1 MKTSTEKAIWVIITK
16 ISDFTCWMYVKDFQF
31 ERSLM
36 QENFN
41 ANYLKSNEYPT
52 AIFNGIIKKFGLKN
66 CT

>member
-1 MKTSTEKAIWVIITK
+1 MKTSTEKAICVLITK
-16 ISDFTCWMYVKDFQF
+16 TSEITLCPHVKDFQF

-41 ANYLKSNEYPT
+41 DNYLESNEYPR
-52 AIFNGIIKKFGLKN
+52 AIFNGRIEKFDLKN

>member
-16 ISDFTCWMYVKDFQF
+16 ISDFTCWMYVKDFHF

-41 ANYLKSNEYPT
+41 ANYLESNEYPR
-52 AIFNGIIKKFGLKN
+52 AIFNGRIEKFDLKN